1 MEGST
6 TNNLANTVVISMN
19 PNSGSMDRRSVVE
32 QLQAELEAD
41 GLDVRLLT
49 SIDEVKATV
58 DELGRGA
65 ESRLRAVV
73 AAGGDGTVSLL
84 ANQLPVQTPI
94 AILPLGTENLLAKYL
109 DLTADPK
116 LLAKTI
122 VRARMVR
129 LDAGRA
135 NGQLFL
141 VMASCG
147 FDADVVHRLHSQRKG
162 HIHHWSYAKPIFNSI
177 GTYRYPKVRIY
188 VDGREKRISAKWAF
202 IFNVPRY
209 AMNLPIVSD
218 ADPCD
223 GELDLC
229 TFKGGNLIRGL
240 FYLGVVLLKRH
251 RSWRYSNFQRF
262 RKVRIESDD
271 PVPYQLDGD
280 PGGFL
285 PLEIEIMPG
294 FLQVLVPGT
303 WEEKV

>member
-1 MEGST
+1 
-6 TNNLANTVVISMN
+6 
-19 PNSGSMDRRSVVE
+19 MDRRSVVE